1 MFDQSPKQWQP
12 FRRRRAFCWAGVY
25 AIVAMSGSL
34 VWSEEE
40 DAGNQPDKGDVA
52 RKRLEIMASRIESL
66 AVSSTDPNVP
76 QRMESTPLF
85 RYDDETRGYVDGTI
99 WRLGEK
105 GRPLAVVTA
114 ELHPRY
120 LGGGS
125 RVIYDFL
132 SLTDC
137 SFTARSADV
146 AGWSPSGSAV
156 ALQPLAGA
164 PPPAAEAAKR
174 LTQLKRQAR
183 RFSGTQ
189 VVQELDKT
197 SVQLRLLP
205 REIDRYSPAAH
216 ELADG
221 AIFLLVNGRNP
232 ALLLVV
238 ETDGEAWQYGVGR
251 LSSPSTLKVQ
261 LDDVLVWSQP
271 PFASF
276 GWSQPYTASNSA
288 AEFP

>member
-1 MFDQSPKQWQP
+1 MLNQSPTQ
-12 FRRRRAFCWAGVY
+12 RRCLLLRWGFCLAVLY
-25 AIVAMSGSL
+25 AIVAKSGSL
-34 VWSEEE
+34 ARAEEA
-40 DAGNQPDKGDVA
+40 DAKPPDKRDVA
-52 RKRLEIMASRIESL
+52 RQRMEVMASRIESL
-66 AVSSTDPNVP
+66 AVSSTDPQFP
-76 QRMESTPLF
+76 KRMQSTPLF

-99 WRLGEK
+99 WRLGES

-120 LGGGS
+120 LGGDS

-132 SLTDC
+132 SLTDRP
-137 SFTARSADV
+137 FTARSPDV

-156 ALQPLAGA
+156 AMQPLADA

-174 LTQLKRQAR
+174 LTQLKQQAR

-197 SVQLRLLP
+197 SVQLRFLP
-205 REIDRYSPAAH
+205 RQIDRYSPAEH
-216 ELADG
+216 KLADG

-232 ALLLVV
+232 ALLLIV

-251 LSSPSTLKVQ
+251 LSSPSTLEVR

-271 PFASF
+271 RFASF
-276 GWSQPYTASNSA
+276 EWSQPYTASNSA